1 MASSVARIG
10 DLTDGPA
17 ELEHSGST
25 GVLVN
30 GQEVAVLGVRV
41 QCHQH
46 GNNTVCSTIITGSPT
61 VFAGGKPMVR
71 LNDQALCGHKV
82 IVGSAN
88 VRCA

>member
-1 MASSVARIG
+1 MNGVARIG

-17 ELEHSGST
+17 KLEHSGST

-41 QCHQH
+41 QCHAH
-46 GNNTVCSTIITGSPT
+46 GNTTVCSTIIMGSPT
-61 VFAGGKPMVR
+61 VFAGGKPVVR
-71 LNDQALCGHKV
+71 MNDQALCGHKV
-82 IVGSAN
+82 IVASPN